1 MALKTQEKQSDTEE
15 LPLQQKKGRGEQKEG
30 FCCLEV
36 FFLNYIFNF
45 LYQIGTLFSASLVCG
60 YCV

>member
-15 LPLQQKKGRGEQKEG
+15 LPLQQKKGREEQKEG

-36 FFLNYIFNF
+36 F
-45 LYQIGTLFSASLVCG
+45 
-60 YCV
+60 